1 MFLGVF
7 CSSLVLLNAS
17 LDVVGSLVISASVIV
32 AQVLKIY
39 INNEKGLGNLNDY
52 QIGIHYQYSLPA
64 PAVTSIMVRIW

>member
-7 CSSLVLLNAS
+7 CSSLILLSAS

-39 INNEKGLGNLNDY
+39 INNEKGLGSLND
-52 QIGIHYQYSLPA
+52 H
-64 PAVTSIMVRIW
+64 